1 MHTMDLSEAIVE
13 QAPLGIMVF
22 QAEGSCVF
30 ANRTAEHILGL
41 NSRQFKRHNFLSSV
55 AWKRSGNISIALK
68 VLQTGAKQKFTA
80 TVGKWKMSIVGT
92 LSRIHLVETPYLL
105 AIFSDVSEKIETE
118 RALLVAREVSV
129 ENLKRALLAE
139 KKIAGIGEE
148 TRRQIGQELHDD
160 LGQHL
165 TGLAFM
171 VENLSYNLDIKQL
184 PESCEAARIKVL
196 INEAIEK
203 TRLLASQ
210 LYPLLSA
217 KESLETRLA
226 MFLQHIEATFGIAC
240 HLDCSPGLINDPEVA
255 ANLYRIAQE
264 SVHNAVKHSRC
275 NKVSVRL
282 YAKPHAILMEV
293 ADNGLGMGEKR
304 HSGAYNGLGI
314 QIMQNR
320 AALLGASLAF
330 HALPSGGVKL
340 LVTLPTYERGV

>member
-1 MHTMDLSEAIVE
+1 MNLSEAIVE
-13 QAPLGIMVF
+13 QAPMGIMVF
-22 QAEGSCVF
+22 KAEGSCVF
-30 ANRTAEHILGL
+30 ANRTAEHIFGVS
-41 NSRQFKRHNFLSSV
+41 SRQFKRHNFLSSV
-55 AWKRSGNISIALK
+55 AWKRSGNISLALQ

-80 TVGKWKMSIVGT
+80 TVGKRKMPIVGT
-92 LSRIHLVETPYLL
+92 LSRIHLLETPHLL
-105 AIFSDVSEKIETE
+105 AIFSDVSDKIETE

-165 TGLAFM
+165 TGLAFI
-171 VENLSYNLDIKQL
+171 VENLSHNLHVKHL
-184 PESCEAARIKVL
+184 PESGEAARIKVL
-196 INEAIEK
+196 INEAIQK
-203 TRLLASQ
+203 TRLLASK

-217 KESLETRLA
+217 KGSLETRLA
-226 MFLQHIEATFGIAC
+226 MLLQHIEETFGIAC
-240 HLDCSPGLINDPEVA
+240 HLDCVPGLIHDPEVA

-264 SVHNAVKHSRC
+264 SVHNAVKHSGC

-282 YAKPHAILMEV
+282 YAKPNAILMEV

-304 HSGAYNGLGI
+304 LSSAYNGLGI

-320 AALLGASLAF
+320 AALLGATLAF
-330 HALPSGGVKL
+330 HALPAGGVKL
-340 LVTLPTYERGV
+340 LVTLPTHERGV